1 MDKIKIKISFTND
14 AQLQKLTIIKTPTLE
29 NTITN
34 TGIKNVTTNMNM
46 L

>member
-1 MDKIKIKISFTND
+1 MTSLN
-14 AQLQKLTIIKTPTLE
+14 LTINKTPTLE

-34 TGIKNVTTNMNM
+34 TGIKNVMKNMNM